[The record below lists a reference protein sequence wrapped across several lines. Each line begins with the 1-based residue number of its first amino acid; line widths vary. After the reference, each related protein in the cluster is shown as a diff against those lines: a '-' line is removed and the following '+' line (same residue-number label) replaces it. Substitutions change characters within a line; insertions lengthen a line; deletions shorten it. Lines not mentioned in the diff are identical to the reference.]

1 MVNFRT
7 NTSMFCRFVF
17 RIALLDEV
25 LCRNIVY
32 DPFVVLFYRM
42 LLAAV
47 LSLAQSSLSS
57 SDFLIV
63 VRRLWLVRELRQQS
77 FGHIGRAVF
86 VNGSV
91 NCSRIEAWDEYFP
104 GCFERR

>member
-1 MVNFRT
+1 MYEV
-7 NTSMFCRFVF
+7 FV
-17 RIALLDEV
+17 ALL
-25 LCRNIVY
+25 
-32 DPFVVLFYRM
+32 YRM
-42 LLAAV
+42 FLAAV

-57 SDFLIV
+57 SGFMSV
-63 VRRLWLVRELRQQS
+63 VRRLWLFRELRQQW
-77 FGHIGRAVF
+77 FGHIGQAVF